1 MADEESLGT
10 IFSKGVWA
18 QNPVLRLLLGMCPTL
33 AVTNTAINGVVMG
46 GAATFVLVCS
56 SVLISMFKRFIPP
69 KVRIPIFIVVV
80 ATFVTVADYML
91 AAFLPDIHKIL
102 GIFVPLIV
110 VNCIILGRIE
120 AFASKNGVVPSL
132 MDALGSGLGFT
143 LGLIVLASIREALGF
158 GTIFG
163 YPVFWAG
170 FKPMLI
176 MVLPPGAFLTLGFLI
191 GFMNWYDQRQA
202 KLSCAEC
209 GGECR

>member
-1 MADEESLGT
+1 MADDDSLFGT
-10 IFSKGVWA
+10 FIRGCWV

-33 AVTNTAINGVVMG
+33 AVTNTAVNGLVMG
-46 GAATFVLVCS
+46 GATLFVLVCS
-56 SVLISMFKRFIPP
+56 AMLISLFRRFIPA

-80 ATFVTVADYML
+80 ATFVTIADYML
-91 AAFLPDIHKIL
+91 AAFIPEIHKIL

-120 AFASKNGVVPSL
+120 AFASKNGVVQSL
-132 MDALGSGLGFT
+132 ADALGSGLGFT
-143 LGLIVLASIREALGF
+143 LGLLVLASIREALGF

-163 YPVFWAG
+163 YAVFWAG
-170 FKPMLI
+170 FKPMLV

-202 KLSCAEC
+202 KLACVEC
-209 GGECR
+209 GGECE